1 MPLRTLFAQ
10 EMLKAGV
17 MMPWLAVSQAHGPD
31 ELALTLDAVDQALDV
46 FARALDGQ
54 VGDYLQGP
62 AIRPVF
68 RRNN

>member
-1 MPLRTLFAQ
+1 
-10 EMLKAGV
+10 

-31 ELALTLDAVDQALDV
+31 ELALTLDAVDQALSV
-46 FARALDGQ
+46 YARALDGQ
-54 VGDYLQGP
+54 IGDFLQGP